1 MRYYFL
7 FPKVYEK
14 IFFYQIEEKY
24 NFAKF
29 CCYAEEL
36 IQKEENLKNEFIRS
50 GELSIIRAS
59 GEHGNCD
66 SITEISA
73 VQPVSRD
80 GKGHVENARPD
91 CRAREEEPRVGS
103 AAEKRRIFQKFSKLK
118 QQQ

>member
-1 MRYYFL
+1 M
-7 FPKVYEK
+7 
-14 IFFYQIEEKY
+14 
-24 NFAKF
+24 
-29 CCYAEEL
+29 
-36 IQKEENLKNEFIRS
+36 IQKKENLKNEFIRS

-91 CRAREEEPRVGS
+91 CRTGEEEPRADS
-103 AAEKRRIFQKFSKLK
+103 AAAKRRIFQKLAKLK